1 MLQFLQIAE
10 AIDDGHCRQS
20 GGRHS
25 KPAIK
30 QPPVDSW
37 LRALNRHR
45 ANGFRIVRRRAYATD
60 DGIAEALLPHGL
72 EAGEQ
77 QARADAAF
85 SRLGRNAG
93 RAEEIAT
100 RRVMASKSNDP
111 ALLDRNEAGDGLDR
125 QSVLSLAGPA
135 LGKILPHPRGDFV
148 FLR

>member
-1 MLQFLQIAE
+1 MTCSSGTGRCRG
-10 AIDDGHCRQS
+10 GHCWQS
-20 GGRHS
+20 GGRNS

-30 QPPVDSW
+30 QPPIDSR

-85 SRLGRNAG
+85 SRLGRKAR

-111 ALLDRNEAGDGLDR
+111 ALLDSNAAVDGF
-125 QSVLSLAGPA
+125 A
-135 LGKILPHPRGDFV
+135 HE
-148 FLR
+148 